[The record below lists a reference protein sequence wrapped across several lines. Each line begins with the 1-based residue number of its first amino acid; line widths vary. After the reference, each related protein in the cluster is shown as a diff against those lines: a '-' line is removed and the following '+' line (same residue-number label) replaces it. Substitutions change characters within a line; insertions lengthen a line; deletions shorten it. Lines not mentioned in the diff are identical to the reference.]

1 MRRKNSQLM
10 ECPVS
15 AVNRKLPDTSDASGS
30 LVSDYFASIAT
41 QPLAFCFKRSRNH
54 PSRATHGENPKLS
67 FDRLALVPKVIAVTG
82 ERSAPH
88 RYLASAGSALNTYR
102 RLRAS
107 EELPAPAP

>member
-1 MRRKNSQLM
+1 MRRKNSQPV
-10 ECPVS
+10 ERPVS
-15 AVNRKLPDTSDASGS
+15 AANRKLPDTSDASGS
-30 LVSDYFASIAT
+30 VISDYFASIAA

-82 ERSAPH
+82 EWSIPH